1 MGHYKTV
8 NAQNSAL
15 KGLKQEMEY
24 GIDHLRAKLAR
35 KAVRVDLRY
44 RYYEMKNQMQK
55 IKALIPPEFANMTY
69 SLGWCGKAVDSV
81 ADRMV
86 FDRFED
92 DDLLLNEI
100 YAQNNA
106 DILFDSAVLSAL
118 ISSCCFLGI
127 DRSADGYPTIEC
139 IDGGSATGIIDPT
152 TGLLT
157 EGYAVLKRGENGL
170 PALEAHYLP
179 DRTLYYEDGEKEPA
193 DELIH
198 SAPYPLLVPVIYRP
212 DARRPFGHSRISRA
226 CMDITQNSLRTLL
239 RTEVG
244 AEFYSIPQKYVVGL
258 SQKAKFDNHAATLSS
273 FLKITKDEDGDKP
286 TIGQFQQQSMAPH
299 LDHMKML
306 ASMFAGET
314 GLTLDDL
321 GFTTGNP
328 QSFEA
333 IRASHE
339 SLRLTARKA
348 QRNLGV
354 GFLNA
359 GYLAACVRDETA
371 YERRALAGTKPSW
384 QPIFEPDAAAMGAIG
399 DAIYKVNQAYPDFM
413 GANNI
418 RRLTGLESDAT

>member
-1 MGHYKTV
+1 MG
-8 NAQNSAL
+8 
-15 KGLKQEMEY
+15 Y
-24 GIDHLRAKLAR
+24 GIDFLREKLAR
-35 KAVRVDLRY
+35 RSTRVDLRY
-44 RYYEMKNQMQK
+44 RYYEMKNEMRK
-55 IKALIPPEFANMTY
+55 INALIPPEFAGITY
-69 SLGWCGKAVDSV
+69 TLGWCAKAVDSIS
-81 ADRMV
+81 DRIV
-86 FDRFED
+86 FDRFEHD
-92 DDLLLNEI
+92 DFLLNEI

-106 DILFDSAVLSAL
+106 DVLFDSAALSAL

-127 DRSADGYPTIEC
+127 DRGADGYSTIEC
-139 IDGGSATGIIDPT
+139 IDGGCATGIIDPN

-157 EGYAVLKRGENGL
+157 EGYAVLKRGDGGGICA
-170 PALEAHYLP
+170 PALEAYYLP
-179 DRTLYYEDGEKEPA
+179 GRTLYFENGGKTPV
-193 DELIH
+193 DELKH
-198 SAPYPLLVPVIYRP
+198 RAPYPLLVPVIYRP
-212 DARRPFGHSRISRA
+212 DARRPFGHSRISRF
-226 CMDITQNSLRTLL
+226 CMDITQNALRTLL

-244 AEFYSIPQKYVVGL
+244 AEFYSIPQKYIVGL

-286 TIGQFQQQSMAPH
+286 TIGQFQQQSLAPH

-339 SLRLTARKA
+339 TLRLTARKA
-348 QRNLGV
+348 QRSFGV

-359 GYLAACVRDETA
+359 GYLAACVRDDIA
-371 YERRALAGTKPSW
+371 YERRAFAETKPSW

-399 DAIYKVNQAYPDFM
+399 DAIYKINEAYPDFM
-413 GANNI
+413 GENNI
-418 RRLTGLESDAT
+418 RRMTGLESDAP

>member
-1 MGHYKTV
+1 
-8 NAQNSAL
+8 
-15 KGLKQEMEY
+15 MEH
-24 GIDHLRAKLAR
+24 GIDFLRAKLAAR
-35 KAVRVDLRY
+35 AVRVDLRY
-44 RYYEMKNQMQK
+44 RYYEMKNHMRK

-69 SLGWCGKAVDSV
+69 SLGWCGRAVDSI

-86 FDRFED
+86 FDRFEGD
-92 DDLLLNEI
+92 SFLLNEI
-100 YAQNNA
+100 YTQNNA

-127 DRSADGYPTIEC
+127 DKGEDGYPTIEC

-152 TGLLT
+152 TSLLT
-157 EGYAVLKRGENGL
+157 EGYAVLKLNDEGY
-170 PALEAHYLP
+170 PALEAYYLP
-179 DRTLYYEDGEKEPA
+179 GRTLYFEDGKDTPSEEFR
-193 DELIH
+193 H

-226 CMDITQNSLRTLL
+226 CMDITQNALRTLL

-273 FLKITKDEDGDKP
+273 FLKITKDEQGDKP
-286 TIGQFQQQSMAPH
+286 TVGQFQQQSMAPH

-339 SLRLTARKA
+339 ILRLTARKA

-359 GYLAACVRDETA
+359 GFLAACVRDDIA
-371 YERRALAGTKPSW
+371 YERRAFAATKPAW
-384 QPIFEPDAAAMGAIG
+384 APIFEPDAAAMGAIG

-418 RRLTGLESDAT
+418 RRLTGLESDAQ

>member
-1 MGHYKTV
+1 
-8 NAQNSAL
+8 
-15 KGLKQEMEY
+15 MEY
-24 GIDHLRAKLAR
+24 GIDYLRGKLAR
-35 KAVRVDLRY
+35 RSTRVDLRY
-44 RYYEMKNQMQK
+44 RYYEMKNRVRR
-55 IKALIPPEFANMTY
+55 ITALIPPEFAGMTY
-69 SLGWCGKAVDSV
+69 TLGWCAKAVDSV

-86 FDRFED
+86 FDRFD
-92 DDLLLNEI
+92 GDDLLMNEI
-100 YAQNNA
+100 YSQNNA
-106 DILFDSAVLSAL
+106 DVLFDSAVLSAL

-127 DRSADGYPTIEC
+127 DRGADGYPTVEC
-139 IDGGSATGIIDPT
+139 IDGGNATGIIDPT

-157 EGYAVLKRGENGL
+157 EGYAVLKRGEEGQPL
-170 PALEAHYLP
+170 LEAYYLP
-179 DRTLYYEDGEKEPA
+179 GRTLYYENGGKEPT
-193 DELIH
+193 DELTH
-198 SAPYPLLVPVIYRP
+198 RAPYPLLAPVIYRP
-212 DARRPFGHSRISRA
+212 DARRPFGHSRISRF
-226 CMDITQNSLRTLL
+226 CMDITQNALRTLL

-286 TIGQFQQQSMAPH
+286 TIGQFQQQSMTPH

-339 SLRLTARKA
+339 MLRLTARKA

-359 GYLAACVRDETA
+359 GYLAACVRDDTA
-371 YERRALAGTKPSW
+371 YERRIIAKTKPAW

-413 GANNI
+413 GENNI
-418 RRLTGLESDAT
+418 RRLTGLESDAP